1 MVPTSSIDGS
11 GDSDSE
17 NEYPMR
23 SLVSDDEGVPSSTEA
38 ELGSPM
44 GD

>member
-1 MVPTSSIDGS
+1 MVPKSSIDGS
-11 GDSDSE
+11 GDSENE

-23 SLVSDDEGVPSSTEA
+23 TLVSDDEDVPSSTEA
-38 ELGSPM
+38 EPGSPM